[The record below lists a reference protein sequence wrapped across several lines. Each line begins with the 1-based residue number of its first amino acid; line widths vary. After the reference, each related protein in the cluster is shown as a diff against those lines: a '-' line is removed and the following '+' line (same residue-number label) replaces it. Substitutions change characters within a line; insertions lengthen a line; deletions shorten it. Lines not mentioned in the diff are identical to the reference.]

1 MCLFQFKCKNYLEAS
16 ELAKN
21 ILTKYDKF
29 DADSE
34 KVLRNCPLDQRKLIF
49 LDF

>member
-1 MCLFQFKCKNYLEAS
+1 MSLFQFKCKNYLEAS

-21 ILTKYDKF
+21 ILTKCDKL

-34 KVLRNCPLDQRKLIF
+34 KVLRNWPLVQRK
-49 LDF
+49 